1 MTKKIQVLCLA
12 LMLLS
17 FLCAPASVL
26 ARALNKN
33 DRARIQCAQ
42 EKMRIMAEFFDVSLP
57 ADKKVYKLPE
67 QCGGAAGKVVQMPK
81 WFASELT
88 RMDKNKVIYV
98 PNEGTYSEVDLWR
111 QAFSNVYYF
120 LIMYNSF
127 RDLFLDHSAN

>member
-81 WFASELT
+81 WFASELA

-111 QAFSNVYYF
+111 QAISNV
-120 LIMYNSF
+120 
-127 RDLFLDHSAN
+127 

>member
-42 EKMRIMAEFFDVSLP
+42 EKCA
-57 ADKKVYKLPE
+57 
-67 QCGGAAGKVVQMPK
+67 
-81 WFASELT
+81 
-88 RMDKNKVIYV
+88 
-98 PNEGTYSEVDLWR
+98 LWR
-111 QAFSNVYYF
+111 NF
-120 LIMYNSF
+120 
-127 RDLFLDHSAN
+127 